1 MLHIFPIGHLH
12 GAYQVHTVR
21 NVYIQ
26 DSFNFIIERGMEMLT
41 LKDIHFCYQK
51 PIFKNTTMELP
62 STSFACIQGKSGS
75 GKTTL
80 LKLLIFDL
88 KLDSGEILYNGNEIH
103 SQEDFLF
110 NHISYIDQEGQFF
123 PNMNIYQHFYFYAQL
138 HGITLSK
145 EDVLYYLKEVNLE
158 NIEVKKS
165 PSYLSTGQRKR
176 FLIALA
182 LMMHKDILL
191 LDEPTSSLDN
201 DNKKILIDLLKKLSQ
216 KILVVCTSHDDYLI
230 SQADQIY
237 TIRDY
242 QIIKEKETVVKEL
255 LLEEQNHKPQKL
267 NYYKYKNLKL
277 KIMFSIIFII
287 GVITIVMVSFGVS
300 VNVFLNLDVNTSTH
314 INETNGLIFYK
325 VPDARWLDME
335 EYDFIDNEDI
345 RNIQD
350 VEGIK
355 SVIPYYVVAD
365 WRDGEIKTMTV
376 ENSSGTKKE
385 ISYYW
390 EKMSKY
396 YNKDWYAKIAIFSYD
411 PLQHIQLNGKDIQ
424 GTYIDENFADFIN
437 EDINKGLKLS
447 LNFEFPYQYFET
459 KTMYTEMNEEVKEI
473 GCLHKA
479 SDIEISV
486 DGVLPDNVYNGI
498 DGTAIDSSNFLRIYM
513 PVKEVQSLLKNN
525 AMNQTKHIYDHPM
538 TYLILCEQ
546 DNKEDIKLKIEG
558 MNELYRVR
566 YQNLNTYQVVESGH
580 SIHYTTLFIDLIL
593 ILAVS
598 LLCYYYIRIR
608 KQEIVILK
616 HNGLKNKIKRYYT
629 IDYIYLDTIWFVV
642 SIIALVIYIRWSGFI
657 TNWILISGLW
667 VCSTVILIV
676 LFTLVS
682 QLSIRAIT
690 HKY

>member
-1 MLHIFPIGHLH
+1 MNYVTYFSIGHLH

-62 STSFACIQGKSGS
+62 STSFACIRGKSGS

-242 QIIKEKETVVKEL
+242 QIIKEKETVVKES

-267 NYYKYKNLKL
+267 NYYRYKNLKL

-345 RNIQD
+345 D
-350 VEGIK
+350 
-355 SVIPYYVVAD
+355 
-365 WRDGEIKTMTV
+365 
-376 ENSSGTKKE
+376 
-385 ISYYW
+385 
-390 EKMSKY
+390 
-396 YNKDWYAKIAIFSYD
+396 
-411 PLQHIQLNGKDIQ
+411 
-424 GTYIDENFADFIN
+424 
-437 EDINKGLKLS
+437 KGLKLS

-580 SIHYTTLFIDLIL
+580 SIHYTTLFIDSIL

-642 SIIALVIYIRWSGFI
+642 SVIALVIYIRWSGFI

-682 QLSIRAIT
+682 QMSIRAIT